1 MENLTASPN
10 PPCRTRKG
18 PGRGAIFALAPT
30 PRPVYELVSPVY
42 LGGNFTARTQDAA
55 NQPRLFSDI
64 PPPDA
69 RSAWKGADARRAD
82 ARQGRLRLLQHGR
95 RMSGA
100 AGERNWTAAAV
111 AVALLVVVR
120 RRGGLLNGTRR
131 IRARRR
137 GGMLRM
143 MNGGRGRR
151 NDKADGSGARRI
163 FACPAGGERRQWR
176 RAVARP
182 GSPRRHLAGAPRRAL
197 GG

>member
-1 MENLTASPN
+1 MENLNASPN
-10 PPCRTRKG
+10 SIRRTRKG
-18 PGRGAIFALAPT
+18 PGRGAIFALA
-30 PRPVYELVSPVY
+30 SPARADFA
-42 LGGNFTARTQDAA
+42 LSAPNPESGRWWTRTQAA
-55 NQPRLFSDI
+55 PNQPRLFAD

-69 RSAWKGADARRAD
+69 RPAWQGADARRAD
-82 ARQGRLRLLQHGR
+82 DRQRRLRLPRRGR
-95 RMSGA
+95 RMDGA
-100 AGERNWTAAAV
+100 TGEKNWTAAAV
-111 AVALLVVVR
+111 LLVVVR
-120 RRGGLLNGTRR
+120 RWGGAQKNCARR

-137 GGMLRM
+137 GGML
-143 MNGGRGRR
+143 NGGRGRR